1 VTRRPRLVIASL
13 NRAKAAEI
21 ARILSDEGIDFE
33 VLSLADFPQ
42 VELPPETGETFAEN
56 ALEKA
61 RHTAATLEMAAA
73 ADDSGLEVEALDGA
87 PGVLSARYA
96 GEAASDEDRYRKL
109 LAEMLE
115 VPRDR
120 RAARFHCAAAYATPD
135 GEVLLAEGTCEGT
148 IARKPAGSEGFGYDP
163 IFIPEGAE
171 RTMAQLTPAE
181 KHAISHRG
189 RAFRK
194 LAKLIREQ
202 LSAAGSG

>member
-1 VTRRPRLVIASL
+1 MTRRPRLVIASL

-21 ARILSDEGIDFE
+21 ARILSDEGVDFE

-56 ALEKA
+56 ALAKVK
-61 RHTAATLEMAAA
+61 HAAAALGIAAA
-73 ADDSGLEVEALDGA
+73 ADDSGLEVEALNGA

-135 GEVLLAEGTCEGT
+135 GEVFLAEGTCEGT

-163 IFIPEGAE
+163 IFIPDGEE
-171 RTMAQLTPAE
+171 RAMAQLTPAE

-202 LSAAGSG
+202 LGTAESG

>member
-1 VTRRPRLVIASL
+1 MTRRPRLVIASL

-21 ARILSDEGIDFE
+21 ARILSDEGVDFE

-42 VELPPETGETFAEN
+42 VDLPPETGETFAEN
-56 ALEKA
+56 ALAKVK
-61 RHTAATLEMAAA
+61 HAAAALGIAAA

-120 RAARFHCAAAYATPD
+120 RAARFYCAAAYATPD

-163 IFIPEGAE
+163 IFIPEGEE
-171 RTMAQLTPAE
+171 RAMAQLTPAE

-189 RAFRK
+189 RAFRR

-202 LSAAGSG
+202 LRNAESG

>member
-1 VTRRPRLVIASL
+1 MTQRPRLVVASL

-21 ARILSDEGIDFE
+21 ARILSDEGVDFE

-42 VELPPETGETFAEN
+42 VELPLETGETFAEN
-56 ALEKA
+56 ALAKA
-61 RHTAATLEMAAA
+61 RHAADVLGMAAV
-73 ADDSGLEVEALDGA
+73 ADDSGIEVEELDGA

-96 GEAASDEDRYRKL
+96 GEAAGDEDRYRKL
-109 LAEMLE
+109 LAELRN

-120 RAARFHCAAAYATPD
+120 RAARFYCAAAYGTPD
-135 GEVLLAEGTCEGT
+135 GQVLLAEGACEGT
-148 IARKPAGSEGFGYDP
+148 IAREPAGSGGFGYDP
-163 IFIPEGAE
+163 IFIPEGEE

-189 RAFRK
+189 RAFRR

>member
-1 VTRRPRLVIASL
+1 MTPRPRLVVASL

-21 ARILSDEGIDFE
+21 ARILSDEGVSFE

-56 ALEKA
+56 ALAKA
-61 RHTAATLEMAAA
+61 RHAAVALGMAAA
-73 ADDSGLEVEALDGA
+73 ADDSGIEVEALDGA

-96 GEAASDEDRYRKL
+96 GEAAGDEDRCRKL
-109 LAEMLE
+109 LAELRD
-115 VPRDR
+115 VPHGR
-120 RAARFHCAAAYATPD
+120 RAARFHCAAAYGTAD
-135 GEVLLAEGTCEGT
+135 GQALLAEGTCEGT
-148 IARKPAGSEGFGYDP
+148 IAREPAGSGGFGYDP
-163 IFIPEGAE
+163 IFIPEGEE

-202 LSAAGSG
+202 LGTAESG